1 MTWDN
6 LIKNPLKLIMYII
19 IIIIVMAVNGFIMI
33 MADTFFG
40 GNLLFGLVKVIG
52 TWLTYPMDILIIIFL
67 WLFKKV
73 FFFL

>member
-1 MTWDN
+1 
-6 LIKNPLKLIMYII
+6 MYII
-19 IIIIVMAVNGFIMI
+19 IAIIVMAVNGFIMI
-33 MADTFFG
+33 MADTYLG
-40 GNLLFGLVKVIG
+40 GNLWFGLVKLIG